1 MEPQTGTHQS
11 IKYVGWCRCAGEPW
25 ATESWFK
32 GHWRTA
38 HKLNPFSNSLNVR
51 ASTYTYYNADRARA
65 RDERDIRYPLRSILH
80 SLYSIPQVAMLG
92 GMGLYYQLF
101 PAWSGDTEG
110 ACALSA
116 DSACCNLQVLLD
128 DHPDHPAW
136 EQKTCLYLKHVVCCL
151 QLKAGPLLCPFIRY
165 IRRIIRF
172 VEEFL
177 MPSRSFKFQW
187 SLLSKRPLGPWKRLR

>member
-11 IKYVGWCRCAGEPW
+11 IKYVGWCRCAGGPW
-25 ATESWFK
+25 ATES
-32 GHWRTA
+32 T
-38 HKLNPFSNSLNVR
+38 
-51 ASTYTYYNADRARA
+51 D
-65 RDERDIRYPLRSILH
+65 LRGILH
-80 SLYSIPQVAMLG
+80 SLYSIPQVAILG
-92 GMGLYYQLF
+92 GMALYYQLF

-151 QLKAGPLLCPFIRY
+151 QLNAGPLLCPFIRY
-165 IRRIIRF
+165 IRHIIFLF

-177 MPSRSFKFQW
+177 MPSSFNDHFCLNDHLAPESDW
-187 SLLSKRPLGPWKRLR
+187 DRRIFPGLSEKMRKSHRLKQFGLFKV

>member
-1 MEPQTGTHQS
+1 MTDSTWQWNLSGTHQS

-38 HKLNPFSNSLNVR
+38 HQLNPFPNSLNMR
-51 ASTYTYYNADRARA
+51 ASIYIYTYNNADRARA
-65 RDERDIRYPLRSILH
+65 RYILH
-80 SLYSIPQVAMLG
+80 SLCSILQVAMIR

-116 DSACCNLQVLLD
+116 DSACCNLQVLPD
-128 DHPDHPAW
+128 DHPAW
-136 EQKTCLYLKHVVCCL
+136 EQKTCLIFETC
-151 QLKAGPLLCPFIRY
+151 GLLPATE
-165 IRRIIRF
+165 RR
-172 VEEFL
+172 
-177 MPSRSFKFQW
+177 PTN
-187 SLLSKRPLGPWKRLR
+187 LSIHQIYQAHY